1 MRELGLF
8 PLGIVLL
15 PSERVPLHIFEER
28 YKELID
34 ECVALNAEFGL
45 LYADESGLRDVGC
58 RAFVLEV
65 IDRFDDGRL
74 NILVEGRERFRI
86 VRHTG
91 GRSFSTAEVEPLADE
106 DSRSEPE
113 SAVRALNAFQRLVEL
128 VEAEVELPDPLSPA
142 LSYELAGRVELD
154 HEAKQELLES
164 RSESDR
170 LVRVSELLEA
180 AAASVALAEEARK
193 RAAGNGK
200 VSPPG

>member
-45 LYADESGLRDVGC
+45 LYADESGLREVGC
-58 RAFVLEV
+58 RAFVIEV

-74 NILVEGRERFRI
+74 NILVEGRQRFRI

-91 GRSFSTAEVEPLADE
+91 GRSFSTAEVEPLGDE
-106 DSRSEPE
+106 DRRSEPE

-128 VEAEVELPDPLSPA
+128 VEAEVELPDPLSPE

-164 RSESDR
+164 RSEAER

-193 RAAGNGK
+193 RASGNGK